1 MEKILT
7 FFTFII
13 YLFSFVSHN
22 SVMAFSHDQDLSNH
36 NLSISGL
43 SLEHSHEKDHHKKQ
57 AECSLIVNFD
67 QNIHFNSDNLLK
79 KDTIKINY
87 DFEYI
92 SFIPNFK
99 INTNYLKINS
109 PPYLQNDIKNYN
121 YSQLIK
127 IIKSNT

>member
-1 MEKILT
+1 MKKILT

-13 YLFSFVSHN
+13 YLFSFISHN
-22 SVMAFSHDQDLSNH
+22 SVMALSHNQNLVNHSISNNLIKFTHDKNH
-36 NLSISGL
+36 NWVP
-43 SLEHSHEKDHHKKQ
+43 
-57 AECSLIVNFD
+57 ECSLIVDFD

-92 SFIPNFK
+92 SFTPNFK